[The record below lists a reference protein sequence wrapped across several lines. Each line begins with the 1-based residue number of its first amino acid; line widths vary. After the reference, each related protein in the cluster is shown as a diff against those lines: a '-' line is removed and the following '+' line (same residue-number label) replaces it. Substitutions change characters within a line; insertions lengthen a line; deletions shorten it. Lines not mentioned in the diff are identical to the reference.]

1 MTIYEHTVPVG
12 LLMIALVVAL
22 LTGAFSAW
30 KFLPRNWGN
39 LVLGVLYL
47 LALVALAWCALMP
60 GRKDSVTS
68 LLKPRFIVALDT
80 SKSMTLSPSEETSNR
95 WSTAQQA
102 LKLQWVR
109 AISSECDVE
118 ICPIGSEMRE
128 GIPLAEAAGLQP
140 EDASTLLR
148 DGLRQISERYNG
160 LNVAGAL
167 LLSDGFDTREAFD
180 DWAAD
185 ERPFP
190 FYTVRLEPDGEW
202 QKEPDLRIDAVTT
215 SRRVTVGWKSEFKVK
230 ISGQGTRDNPV
241 VVQLFEND
249 ELVAEKPTRI
259 PDEGGERVL
268 VFELEHPEVGNFT
281 YRTQIPA
288 LPDETNTDDN
298 KHITTVQVVDARNR
312 LLYVEGTPRWEY
324 KFLRRVLMADKQV
337 TPIVFYTDSEGKPV
351 GGTGDIT
358 ADMSPPELALCKIVV
373 IGDLD
378 AKELG
383 PGRAANLV
391 KFVEEGGSLV
401 LLGGR
406 KGWGQGGFFQTDIGK
421 ILPIRAGSLKPEVAK
436 DPFAVSLTDA
446 ARSHPA
452 FAGSSEFW
460 AVVPPVLSVFS
471 GAGLSQ
477 GAQVLVNAE
486 AGGVQ
491 VPMVVSQRYG
501 QGKVTTVLTD
511 SLWRWQLGPEA
522 AENKPY
528 QRFWTQMISWLLPQ
542 EEDLAANQLELFAD
556 RDQVY
561 FGEELE
567 LHARIGGDQQPGG
580 DGVQCRITL
589 PDERELKFP
598 MNAGQVTTPTGKSFE
613 GFSLPFTP
621 ETAGSY
627 KAVAI
632 ADVGGN
638 QQVSEAVSFYVQP
651 FSPETMPRPINAKV
665 LETIAVT
672 SGGRFF
678 DNLDQLNNELSALQ
692 LNSIEEESAE
702 FYTLWRRWPVIVIL
716 MLLLAAAWG
725 LRKLRNMP

>member
-1 MTIYEHTVPVG
+1 MTIYEHTIPVG
-12 LLMIALVVAL
+12 LLLITLAVAL
-22 LTGAFSAW
+22 LAGAFTAW

-39 LVLGVLYL
+39 LALGGLYL
-47 LALVALAWCALMP
+47 LALAAIAWCVLMP

-68 LLKPRFIVALDT
+68 LLKPRFIIALDT

-95 WSTAQQA
+95 WAQAQQA
-102 LKLQWVR
+102 LKLQWAR
-109 AISSECDVE
+109 AISAECE
-118 ICPIGSEMRE
+118 IEVCPIGTKMRE
-128 GIPLAEAAGLQP
+128 GIPLADAAQLEP
-140 EDASTLLR
+140 TDASTLLR
-148 DGLRQISERYNG
+148 DGLRQISDRYNG

-180 DWAAD
+180 DWAGD
-185 ERPFP
+185 NRPFP
-190 FYTVRLEPDGEW
+190 FYTVRLEPEGEW

-215 SRRVTVGWKSEFKVK
+215 SQRVTVGWKSEFKVK
-230 ISGQGTRDNPV
+230 VSGQGTRDNPV
-241 VVQLFEND
+241 VVQLYEND
-249 ELVAEKPTRI
+249 ELKAEKPTTI
-259 PDEGGERVL
+259 PDEGGERVV
-268 VFELEHPEVGNFT
+268 VFELNHPEIGTFN
-281 YRTQIPA
+281 YRTEVPA
-288 LPDETNTDDN
+288 LPDEANTEDN
-298 KHITTVQVVDARNR
+298 KHVTTVQVVDARNR
-312 LLYVEGTPRWEY
+312 LLYIEGVPRWEY

-337 TPIVFYTDSEGKPV
+337 TPIVFYTDAEGKPH
-351 GGTGDIT
+351 GGTGDLT
-358 ADMSPPELALCKIVV
+358 ADMSPGELALCKIVI

-391 KFVEEGGSLV
+391 TFVEQGGSLV

-406 KGWGQGGFFQTDIGK
+406 KGWGQGGVFQTDVGK
-421 ILPIRAGSLKPEVAK
+421 ILPVRAGSLKPQIAKEPFPVA
-436 DPFAVSLTDA
+436 LTDA

-471 GAGLSQ
+471 GASLSQ

-486 AGGVQ
+486 TAGGQ
-491 VPMVVSQRYG
+491 VPLVVSQRYG
-501 QGKVTTVLTD
+501 QGKVATILTD
-511 SLWRWQLGPEA
+511 SLWRWQLGPES

-528 QRFWTQMISWLLPQ
+528 QRFWTQLISWLLPQ

-598 MNAGQVTTPTGKSFE
+598 MNAGQVNTPSGKSFE
-613 GFSLPFTP
+613 GFSLPFNP
-621 ETAGSY
+621 EAAGSY
-627 KAVAI
+627 KAVAV
-632 ADVGGN
+632 ADVAGT
-638 QQVSEAVSFYVQP
+638 QQISEPVAFYVQP

-665 LETIAVT
+665 LETIAAT
-672 SGGRFF
+672 SGGIFF
-678 DNLDQLNNELSALQ
+678 QSLEEMNQELSALQ

-702 FYTLWRRWPVIVIL
+702 FYTLWRTWPLVVLIMLIL
-716 MLLLAAAWG
+716 AGAWG